1 MVAQDSALVSLI
13 RFESIQSG
21 LRPRTFSAGAGS
33 FADFNLFAIVARGRA
48 DVLSEDAEVEVEIES
63 HAVLILPHGQPAQ
76 IRVPAGTRAWLV
88 GFARPLQPLIVG
100 SGTESLMLNM
110 VLGRMTLT
118 PGNRDVV
125 ERSILPLL
133 PLLADELADPA
144 KRSQAAA
151 AALFRLLL
159 IAASRMLIGDELVE
173 GTNDIHILHRFRQL
187 VELGYRSR
195 RKVNDYCQD
204 LNLSYDRLHD
214 ICQRNLNR
222 TPLSLVHQR
231 ILLDATTWLRQ
242 SDESIHSIS
251 QRLGFNDP
259 TRFSHF
265 FKRAMQV
272 SPYQFRTMAHA
283 ERTSQQGAALGEFA
297 DWP

>member
-1 MVAQDSALVSLI
+1 MAGQDSALVSLI
-13 RFESIQSG
+13 RFESVQSG
-21 LRPRTFSAGAGS
+21 LRPRTFSAGSGS
-33 FADFNLFAIVARGRA
+33 FADFNLFAIVKRGRA
-48 DVLSEDAEVEVEIES
+48 AVVTEDDEIEIDS
-63 HAVLILPHGQPAQ
+63 YAVLILPHGQPARLR
-76 IRVPAGTRAWLV
+76 IPAGTRAWLI

-100 SGTESLMLNM
+100 SGPESLMLDM

-118 PGNRDVV
+118 PGSREGV
-125 ERSILPLL
+125 EQGILPLL
-133 PLLADELADPA
+133 PLLADELSAPE

-151 AALFRLLL
+151 TALLRLLL
-159 IAASRMLIGDELVE
+159 IAASRMLIRDELTE

-195 RKVNDYCQD
+195 KKVNDYCHD
-204 LNLSYDRLHD
+204 LHLTYDRLHD

-231 ILLDATTWLRQ
+231 ILLDATTRLQQ

-251 QRLGFNDP
+251 QQLGFNDP

-272 SPYQFRTMAHA
+272 SPHRFRKLAQA
-283 ERTSQQGAALGEFA
+283 ERTNQRDTALREFA